1 MLCLSWRKA
10 VFEERSHVQDG
21 QVDLKGESRKKW
33 DRKLSI
39 NKRSAIKN
47 SLQKVIKMREFRL
60 KKKNKMKL
68 PGITWK

>member
-1 MLCLSWRKA
+1 MCKT
-10 VFEERSHVQDG
+10 G

-60 KKKNKMKL
+60 KKKTK
-68 PGITWK
+68 